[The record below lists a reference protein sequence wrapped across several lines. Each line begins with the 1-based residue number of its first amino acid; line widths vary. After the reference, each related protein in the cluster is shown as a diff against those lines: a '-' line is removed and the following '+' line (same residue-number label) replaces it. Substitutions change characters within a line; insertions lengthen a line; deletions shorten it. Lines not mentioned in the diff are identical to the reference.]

1 MKAAAC
7 TVLLA
12 ALASLAGCS
21 RPPPEASHFPLAA
34 GHEWVY
40 DQITERDAASVE
52 HEEVVLRTLGTD
64 RLETGPAWRRRS
76 DSGVDYWLRADASGV
91 YRVASKSDL
100 EDVPQ
105 PDAQP
110 RYVLKAP
117 YTAGTTWQSDTT
129 TYLLRRKAEFPPEL
143 RHSYPK
149 IRMTYTIDGTE
160 PQVATRAGTFSDCLR
175 VKGSAQLRLFADP
188 VLGFRDMPLTTTEW
202 YCKGVGLVRLERN
215 EPANSNFLS
224 GGTLRMELVQW
235 Q

>member
-1 MKAAAC
+1 MKLRHVLLPLAAA
-7 TVLLA
+7 TA
-12 ALASLAGCS
+12 ATACS
-21 RPPPEASHFPLAA
+21 APPPEASHFPLGG
-34 GHEWVY
+34 GHRWVY
-40 DQITERDAASVE
+40 DQITERDANLVD
-52 HEEVVLRTLGTD
+52 HEELVLHNLGADTL
-64 RLETGPAWRRRS
+64 ESGPAWHRRS
-76 DSGVDYWLRADASGV
+76 DSGVEYWLRADATGV

-100 EDVPQ
+100 DEQPL

-117 YTAGTTWQSDTT
+117 YTAGTSWQSDTT
-129 TYLLRRKAEFPPEL
+129 SYLLRRRAEFPPEL

-149 IRMTYTIDGTE
+149 IRMTYTIEAAE
-160 PQVATRAGTFSDCLR
+160 PEVATRAGRFQDCLR

-202 YCKGVGLVRLERN
+202 YCKGVGLVRLERS

-224 GGTLRMELVQW
+224 GGTLRLELVSW